1 MEIVAAYRR
10 RAFEVE
16 QFALTVVSEEDRRMV
31 LEMAR
36 SWRTMAEQRELHL
49 LRTGRGERL
58 ELERRPLAP
67 NEQQGWGIAVRQDVY
82 KIPAKEP

>member
-31 LEMAR
+31 LESAR
-36 SWRTMAEQRELHL
+36 SWRIMADQREVHL
-49 LRTGRGERL
+49 LEAGRG
-58 ELERRPLAP
+58 
-67 NEQQGWGIAVRQDVY
+67 
-82 KIPAKEP
+82 